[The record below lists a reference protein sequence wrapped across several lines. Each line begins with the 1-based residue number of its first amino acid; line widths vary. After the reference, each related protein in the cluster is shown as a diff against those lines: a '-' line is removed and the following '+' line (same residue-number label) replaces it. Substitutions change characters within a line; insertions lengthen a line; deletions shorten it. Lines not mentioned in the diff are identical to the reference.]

1 MGDKQ
6 KYAFSVSVKTAYL
19 QDQSSIEDNRYAFSY
34 TITITNIGDIAA
46 QLISRHWII
55 ADANGEVSE
64 VKGLGVIGLPS
75 PCCNPMRTLNTRAAL
90 CWIHLLAA
98 CMAHINWLRLTVH
111 SSRLLLHHLLLQLL
125 GCCIKSS

>member
-1 MGDKQ
+1 LIKVGDKQ

-55 ADANGEVSE
+55 ADANGEVNE
-64 VKGLGVIGLPS
+64 VKGLGVIGLQPLLQPNENFEYTS
-75 PCCNPMRTLNTRAAL
+75 GTVLDTSAGSMHGTYQLVAVDGTQFEAVIAPFT
-90 CWIHLLAA
+90 LAA
-98 CMAHINWLRLTVH
+98 PRV
-111 SSRLLLHHLLLQLL
+111 LH
-125 GCCIKSS
+125 

>member
-64 VKGLGVIGLPS
+64 VKGLGVIGLQPLLQPNENFEYTS
-75 PCCNPMRTLNTRAAL
+75 GTVLDTSAGSMHGTYQLVAVDGTQFETVIAPFT
-90 CWIHLLAA
+90 LAA
-98 CMAHINWLRLTVH
+98 PRV
-111 SSRLLLHHLLLQLL
+111 LH
-125 GCCIKSS
+125 

>member
-6 KYAFSVSVKTAYL
+6 KYAFTVSVKTAYL

-46 QLISRHWII
+46 QLISRQWII

-64 VKGLGVIGLPS
+64 VKGLGVIGLQPLLQPNENFEYTS
-75 PCCNPMRTLNTRAAL
+75 GTVLDTSAGSMHGTYQLVAVDGTQFETVIAPFT
-90 CWIHLLAA
+90 LAA
-98 CMAHINWLRLTVH
+98 PRV
-111 SSRLLLHHLLLQLL
+111 LH
-125 GCCIKSS
+125 